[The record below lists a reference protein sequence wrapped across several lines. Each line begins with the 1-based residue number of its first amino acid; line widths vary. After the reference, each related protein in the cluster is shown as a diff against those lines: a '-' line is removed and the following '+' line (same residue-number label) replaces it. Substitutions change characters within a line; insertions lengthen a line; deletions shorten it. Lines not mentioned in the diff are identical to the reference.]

1 MKYNF
6 QSSIIYDTI
15 FYTIIYF
22 CRDAVEELRKLDT
35 NDVNEYYDAYNEFCA
50 TRNKIFPDED
60 LFPFFFFNGKRPCV
74 MTELFSFFKYSCTYE
89 EYRSKIVDKSFF
101 KRYVLTYYFE
111 PLISNEKLQS
121 LLNNEYETT
130 IYCSLLLNSVHHFS
144 ADSVHAFSSLLTHF
158 DDLVISLVVYL
169 DETFAAMKR
178 FHKEKNTREIISNF
192 LRNEEQLNI
201 FKKIKLIDRNV
212 TIADQSFGICY
223 IAPYVSLVG
232 SHNRKYTFINGY
244 LRMQHLQIL
253 QYTFIKPVQAMRLF
267 GEKYVENILQALQ
280 KEDKTASQLSRELYL
295 ARSSMSRLLQKLE
308 EELILSSY
316 IKGTARYFHINFD
329 YIKEAKPRIM
339 RYLDE
344 LICDNRK

>member
-1 MKYNF
+1 
-6 QSSIIYDTI
+6 
-15 FYTIIYF
+15 
-22 CRDAVEELRKLDT
+22 
-35 NDVNEYYDAYNEFCA
+35 
-50 TRNKIFPDED
+50 
-60 LFPFFFFNGKRPCV
+60 

-244 LRMQHLQIL
+244 LRMQHLEIL
-253 QYTFIKPVQAMRLF
+253 PYTFKKPIPVEIMRFL
-267 GEKYVENILQALQ
+267 GEEHVENILYSLQ
-280 KEDKTASQLSRELYL
+280 KMDKTASQLSRELYL
-295 ARSSMSRLLQKLE
+295 SRSSMSRLLQRLE
-308 EELILSSY
+308 DGLILSSY
-316 IKGTARYFHINFD
+316 TRGIARYFHINYA
-329 YIKEAKPRIM
+329 YIKEAKPKLIK
-339 RYLDE
+339 YLDE
-344 LICDNRK
+344 LLYSDE